1 MKVKYIGFGGYMEV
15 PCYQDENGKI
25 YFDENNGRN
34 GLNLYTGAYM
44 DCGEICGE
52 PCSRVTEPVE
62 CENPF
67 VRSPKEREY
76 MLLNRLQLDCKYY
89 INCAGK
95 CRSSSLWSEKESLEI
110 AVQKFDELAS
120 LKNGMSVEWLIDRM
134 ATKTERE
141 GESMKLS
148 ESDKSYFKKCGYLD
162 QDIPQIEKAIEVM
175 QYEDEN
181 DKKVSRKYVLDNMD
195 RETWLSGIGRAAF
208 HWSAARETKDGK
220 TIFFDARKLF
230 K

>member
-1 MKVKYIGFGGYMEV
+1 MKRKTY
-15 PCYQDENGKI
+15 
-25 YFDENNGRN
+25 NNV
-34 GLNLYTGAYM
+34 L
-44 DCGEICGE
+44 
-52 PCSRVTEPVE
+52 
-62 CENPF
+62 
-67 VRSPKEREY
+67 K
-76 MLLNRLQLDCKYY
+76 
-89 INCAGK
+89 AGK
-95 CRSSSLWSEKESLEI
+95 LIQAKGYSEKESLEI
-110 AVQKFDELAS
+110 
-120 LKNGMSVEWLIDRM
+120 VEWLIDKM
-134 ATKTERE
+134 AAKTERE

-148 ESDKSYFKKCGYLD
+148 ESDKNYFKKCGYLD

>member
-1 MKVKYIGFGGYMEV
+1 MKRKTY
-15 PCYQDENGKI
+15 
-25 YFDENNGRN
+25 NNV
-34 GLNLYTGAYM
+34 L
-44 DCGEICGE
+44 
-52 PCSRVTEPVE
+52 
-62 CENPF
+62 
-67 VRSPKEREY
+67 K
-76 MLLNRLQLDCKYY
+76 
-89 INCAGK
+89 AGK
-95 CRSSSLWSEKESLEI
+95 LIQAKGYTEKESLEI

-141 GESMKLS
+141 SESMKLS
-148 ESDKSYFKKCGYLD
+148 ESDKNYFKKCGYLD

-181 DKKVSRKYVLDNMD
+181 DLDNMD

-208 HWSAARETKDGK
+208 HWSATRETKDGK